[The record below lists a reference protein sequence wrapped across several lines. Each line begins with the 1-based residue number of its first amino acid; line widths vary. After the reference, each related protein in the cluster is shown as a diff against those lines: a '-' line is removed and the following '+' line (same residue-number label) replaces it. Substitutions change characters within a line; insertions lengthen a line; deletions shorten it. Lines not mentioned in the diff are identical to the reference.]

1 MQEAAP
7 ALLVALEGSAL
18 GLAIRQSVWA
28 YPIANV
34 LHIVSLAVFAG
45 AVSVMDMRLLG
56 LMPATVPI
64 EVVRPA
70 RRLAVLALL
79 GLISTGSVLFI
90 AEASHVSLNAVFQV
104 KAALIGLGIFN
115 ALLLARRSGRDI
127 AEWPAFT
134 PLPGRVRIAAC
145 LSIVIWLAVAASGRM
160 IAYF

>member
-7 ALLVALEGSAL
+7 AILVALEGSAV

-34 LHIVSLAVFAG
+34 LHILSLAGFAG

-56 LMPATVPI
+56 LMRATVPI
-64 EVVRPA
+64 ELVRPA
-70 RRLAVLALL
+70 RLVAMLALL
-79 GLISTGSVLFI
+79 CLVSTGAVLFI
-90 AEASHVSLNAVFQV
+90 AEASHVSLNPVFQI
-104 KAALIGLGIFN
+104 KAGLIALGILN

-134 PLPGRVRIAAC
+134 PLPGRVRIAAG
-145 LSIVIWLAVAASGRM
+145 LSVVIWLAVAASGRM